1 MTLLAPAPAGSSSG
15 SAQGRLS
22 LLLRICSG
30 LAHLCW
36 LFGIGQKALSY
47 ICKQTGGKQ
56 IQGGDGD
63 GPIHSSD
70 FLRVPFRRPLPFLTL
85 TPR

>member
-1 MTLLAPAPAGSSSG
+1 MTLLAPAPA
-15 SAQGRLS
+15 QGRLRDGS
-22 LLLRICSG
+22 VFCSG
-30 LAHLCW
+30 FAQGLLTCVGFLA
-36 LFGIGQKALSY
+36 FGQKALSY

-70 FLRVPFRRPLPFLTL
+70 FLREPFRRRLPF
-85 TPR
+85 